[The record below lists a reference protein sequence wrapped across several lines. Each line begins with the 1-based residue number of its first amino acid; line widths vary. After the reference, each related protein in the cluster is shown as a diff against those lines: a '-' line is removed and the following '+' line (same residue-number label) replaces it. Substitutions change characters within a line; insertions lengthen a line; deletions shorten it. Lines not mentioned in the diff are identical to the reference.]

1 MVLPTQTRI
10 VVIDDVVV
18 IDIVVL
24 VVLVVLVVVVVVIVK
39 VYPIRGK
46 HLPVKCVCQSP
57 TSAVS
62 SSPHC
67 ASIKTLDCHLLL
79 LLLSLRGVHKN

>member
-18 IDIVVL
+18 I
-24 VVLVVLVVVVVVIVK
+24 VVVVVVVVVFVVVIVK
-39 VYPIRGK
+39 VYPIRGQ
-46 HLPVKCVCQSP
+46 HLPVKSVCQSP